1 VKCKNETSYSR
12 SVGRSGRFDALEMHQ
27 YIPDT
32 YNFKKD
38 LFLEEHEAPCNP
50 VMESLAVIGKPDHEE
65 S

>member
-1 VKCKNETSYSR
+1 MKCKNETSYSR

-27 YIPDT
+27 YTLIRT
-32 YNFKKD
+32 ILKKD

-50 VMESLAVIGKPDHEE
+50 VMESLAVIGKPYHEE